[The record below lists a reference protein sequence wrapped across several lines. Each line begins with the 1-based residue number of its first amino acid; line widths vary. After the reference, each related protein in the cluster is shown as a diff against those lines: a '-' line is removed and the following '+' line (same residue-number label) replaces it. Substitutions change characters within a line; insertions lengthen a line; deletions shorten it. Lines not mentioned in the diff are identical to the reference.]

1 MEKEITFK
9 QYKTALKIVK
19 DFQCQVSNLNS
30 DFKDSINKL
39 KKLNFYNENVTPGTT
54 IRNAG
59 LSVRA
64 CNCLIDI
71 NKSSMSM
78 TVRELSKIPIS
89 KLWKAKNFGNKS
101 MEEIVDLINNV
112 GLSYIN

>member
-19 DFQCQVSNLNS
+19 DFQCQISNLNS

-39 KKLNFYNENVTPGTT
+39 KKLNFDNENVTPGTT
-54 IRNAG
+54 IANTG

-64 CNCLIDI
+64 CNCLINF

-78 TVRELSKIPIS
+78 TVRELSKIPMS
-89 KLWKAKNFGNKS
+89 ELWKAKNFGNKS
-101 MEEIVDLINNV
+101 MEEIINLYNNV

>member
-1 MEKEITFK
+1 MKKEITFK

-19 DFQCQVSNLNS
+19 DFQCQVSDLNS

-64 CNCLIDI
+64 CNYLINF

-78 TVRELSKIPIS
+78 TVRELSKIPLS
-89 KLWKAKNFGNKS
+89 KLWNNNFGKKS
-101 MEEIVDLINNV
+101 MEEIVDLYNNV

>member
-1 MEKEITFK
+1 MKKEITFK

-19 DFQCQVSNLNS
+19 DFQSQVSDLNS

-39 KKLNFYNENVTPGTT
+39 KKLNFYNENVTPGTI

-64 CNCLIDI
+64 CNCLINF

-78 TVRELSKIPIS
+78 TVRELSKIPMSEI
-89 KLWKAKNFGNKS
+89 WKAKNFGKKS
-101 MEEIVDLINNV
+101 MEEIINLYNNV